1 MNVRRSGVGAGE
13 WVSQFCWI
21 RGRSNCYIIRFLTGN
36 DYKSLS
42 KLEQEHL
49 DSVLKQVEG
58 AVEQGH

>member
-1 MNVRRSGVGAGE
+1 MIVRLSGVGAGGCGF
-13 WVSQFCWI
+13 SSSDGL
-21 RGRSNCYIIRFLTGN
+21 GRSNCYGLRFLTGN

-42 KLEQEHL
+42 KDEREHL